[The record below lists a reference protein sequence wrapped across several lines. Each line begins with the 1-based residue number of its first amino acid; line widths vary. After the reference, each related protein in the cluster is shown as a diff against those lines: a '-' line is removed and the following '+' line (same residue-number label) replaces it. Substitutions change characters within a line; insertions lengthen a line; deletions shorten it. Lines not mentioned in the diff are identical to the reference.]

1 MGLFRNGK
9 ILPTFTSRAEAFDFM
24 LAERVAKG
32 DDYCEAVEKADK
44 FADII
49 AKNKKLP
56 ATPPKPKNAIEQ
68 TVCYI
73 EQVASVKREHPEV
86 WDLVIGGI
94 SGLLGGFVV
103 SKEAHLTD
111 ELVPAEIDFDNIN

>member
-1 MGLFRNGK
+1 
-9 ILPTFTSRAEAFDFM
+9 M

-32 DDYCEAVEKADK
+32 DDYYEAVEKADK

-56 ATPPKPKNAIEQ
+56 TTPPKPKNAIEQ

-103 SKEAHLTD
+103 NRAAPNTE
-111 ELVPAEIDFDNIN
+111 ELSPAEIDFDNIK

>member
-9 ILPTFTSRAEAFDFM
+9 IIPTFSSRAEAFDFM
-24 LAERVAKG
+24 LTERVAKG

-49 AKNKKLP
+49 TKNKKLP
-56 ATPPKPKNAIEQ
+56 ATTPKPKNAIEQ

-73 EQVASVKREHPEV
+73 EQVTAIKREHPEV

-94 SGLLGGFVV
+94 GGLLGGIVAKKDADV
-103 SKEAHLTD
+103 EEVKL
-111 ELVPAEIDFDNIN
+111 AEIDFDNLQ